1 MSSDAGYVYDASGL
15 LAGVQLP
22 DEQRWTFWQA
32 GIAVNEVRTTSGSGV
47 QVTWLR
53 AAGIPCAERAIASEL
68 RTTLLGAQRQGSVV
82 LEVDA
87 QRQVASYAPHGQR
100 SVARSKAEVTGAL
113 GYNGEILDATSGC
126 YLLGPGH
133 HRPYSPALGLFLAPD
148 RASPFGRGGLNP
160 LAYCGGD
167 PINRTDPS
175 GHFWKWIIAGVSLA
189 VSAVAVAL
197 TAGAALGV
205 MVGAV
210 ALTKSTAAAVAATTL
225 GVAGIGTEVAALTA
239 HEMGADKA
247 GSILGWVGLGLG
259 VAGLTAAVGKAAI
272 KGASRLADKAVRMG
286 QRLGRVGASAP
297 PARTSS
303 GIGGLSR
310 EGGRLWR
317 ADPTLGRF
325 LVKPASA
332 SPAKW
337 KMSAG
342 VRPNR
347 FSAPAQRPAS
357 LDFASRRVRPYG
369 DELSLASPRG
379 SLSPGARGA
388 PIDDVAFTPKP
399 DYPRVGFS
407 DVIQYQD
414 YSPVEYSSRFLRQTR
429 LKGPADPA
437 HVAELMASTDPDDY
451 YIKVALM
458 MKTP

>member
-1 MSSDAGYVYDASGL
+1 MISSVRYIYDASGFNVQKRG
-15 LAGVQLP
+15 ATRTQWQFWRDRNVGNEIETGVDGTRQL
-22 DEQRWTFWQA
+22 
-32 GIAVNEVRTTSGSGV
+32 
-47 QVTWLR
+47 TWLR
-53 AAGIPCAERAIASEL
+53 GGGEAVAESVLGSAARL
-68 RTTLLGAQRQGSVV
+68 TLLAASDGGSV
-82 LEVDA
+82 LIETDA
-87 QRQVASYAPHGQR
+87 TIRALSYAPHGQR
-100 SVARSKAEVTGAL
+100 EGAQGAVAQAAFK
-113 GYNGEILDATSGC
+113 GEQLDAGSC
-126 YLLGPGH
+126 LYLLGAGH
-133 HRPYSPALGLFLAPD
+133 HRPYSPALGMFLAPD

-160 LAYCGGD
+160 LAYCAGD

-247 GSILGWVGLGLG
+247 AGILGWVGLGLG
-259 VAGLTAAVGKAAI
+259 VAGVTTALGKAAV
-272 KGASRLADKAVRMG
+272 KGATRLADKAVRMG
-286 QRLGRVGASAP
+286 QRLGRVGASGPA
-297 PARTSS
+297 ARTSS

-310 EGGRLWR
+310 QGGQLWQ

-342 VRPNR
+342 VRSNR
-347 FSAPAQRPAS
+347 FSAPAQRPTS
-357 LDFASRRVRPYG
+357 LDFASRRLRPYG
-369 DELSLASPRG
+369 DELPFASPRG
-379 SLSPGARGA
+379 SLSPGVRGA
-388 PIDDVAFTPKP
+388 PIDEVARTPTP
-399 DYPRVGFS
+399 DYRRVGFS
-407 DVIQYQD
+407 DVVQYDQ
-414 YSPVEYSSRFLRQTR
+414 YSPVEYSSRFLRQAR

-437 HVAELMASTDPDDY
+437 SVAELMASTDPADDY
-451 YIKVALM
+451 IKIALM

>member
-1 MSSDAGYVYDASGL
+1 MISSVRYIYDASGFNVQKRGATRTHWQFWRDRDVSNEIETGTGG
-15 LAGVQLP
+15 AGGTRHL
-22 DEQRWTFWQA
+22 
-32 GIAVNEVRTTSGSGV
+32 
-47 QVTWLR
+47 TWLR
-53 AAGIPCAERAIASEL
+53 AGGEAVAESVLGSAKRL
-68 RTTLLGAQRQGSVV
+68 TLLAASDGGSV
-82 LEVDA
+82 LIETDSTTRA
-87 QRQVASYAPHGQR
+87 LSYAPHGLREGAQVP
-100 SVARSKAEVTGAL
+100 VAQVAFK
-113 GYNGEILDATSGC
+113 GEQLDADSC
-126 YLLGPGH
+126 LYLLGAGH

-160 LAYCGGD
+160 LAYCAGD

-239 HEMGADKA
+239 HEMGAEKA
-247 GSILGWVGLGLG
+247 GGILGWVGLGLG
-259 VAGLTAAVGKAAI
+259 VAGVTAALGKAAI

-297 PARTSS
+297 TARTSS

-310 EGGRLWR
+310 EGGRLWQ

-357 LDFASRRVRPYG
+357 LDFASHRVRPYG
-369 DELSLASPRG
+369 DELPLAPQRG
-379 SLSPGARGA
+379 SLSPGVRGA
-388 PIDDVAFTPKP
+388 PIDEVALTPAP
-399 DYPRVGFS
+399 DYPHVGFS
-407 DVIQYQD
+407 DVVQYRE
-414 YSPVEYSSRFLRQTR
+414 YSPVQYSSRFIRQTR
-429 LKGPADPA
+429 LKASADPA
-437 HVAELMASTDPDDY
+437 NVAELMASTDPADDY
-451 YIKVALM
+451 IKAALM